1 MQRKGLSLQSKIFL
15 MTMLVALLVMVIS
28 LFFVYRQV
36 VAIIERNALQYM
48 KGIIGNNS
56 AELDAMLEDTR
67 GMTLT
72 VAMNPVVLEACTQSF
87 LEASYD
93 WFLQKKAV
101 DGYLANLVMNKEY
114 ISQLAIFSINGNVF
128 QSGGSLLLKGQ
139 MKEAWMEGVFD
150 TLSPVLHYFPDERRL
165 VYSRAFF
172 ADKQPLAVV
181 VAELDYSYLAAR
193 LFSFTS
199 PDQLYISTYLS
210 GQLLFDNAIAHQYPI
225 ASVDIAN
232 AIMEE
237 KEGGNPYSRQIKKE
251 NLVLVHPGQT
261 EGLTT
266 IGIISYRVLIGD
278 ALKFRTTVLWIIFSS
293 LPLIFLASW
302 WLSRRLYRNIS
313 ALRKSMHEVSNGN
326 LHIRSTVVSHDEIGE
341 MSGVF
346 NTMMDQIESLM
357 EQIKTTEKQKR
368 ESEFAALQSQIQPHF
383 IYNTINSMKYYAHL
397 KGVVEI
403 EIVATAIVELLRA
416 VIGTGDEFI
425 PLSQEIH
432 YIKQYLL
439 IQRFKYQQDF
449 EIVWEIDETLKDHK
463 IPKLLLQPIVENAL
477 IHGIANRKDGCITI
491 KAYALD
497 DGVHITVTDN
507 GKGIH
512 KEALDRLVRKV
523 SKDTY
528 HMSSVGIS
536 NVFSRI
542 HMIYGEPYT
551 GNITSYVDIGTVVEL
566 VLPL

>member
-1 MQRKGLSLQSKIFL
+1 M

-28 LFFVYRQV
+28 LFFIYRQV
-36 VAIIERNALQYM
+36 VVIIERNALLYM
-48 KGIIGNNS
+48 KGIIGNNA
-56 AELDAMLEDTR
+56 AELDAMFEDTR
-67 GMTLT
+67 GISLT
-72 VAMNPVVLEACTQSF
+72 VAMNPVVQEATTLSYV
-87 LEASYD
+87 EASYD

-101 DGYLANLVMNKEY
+101 DGYLANLITNKEY
-114 ISQLAIFSINGNVF
+114 ISQLSVFSTNGNVF

-139 MKEAWMEGVFD
+139 MKESWMEGVFD
-150 TLSPVLHYFPDERRL
+150 TLSPVLHYLPDEQRL
-165 VYSRAFF
+165 IYSRALF

-181 VAELDYSYLAAR
+181 VAELNYSYLAAS

-210 GQLLFDNAIAHQYPI
+210 DQLLFDNAIAHQYPI
-225 ASVDIAN
+225 ALVDIAN

-237 KEGGNPYSRQIKKE
+237 KEGGNTYSRQIKKE

-261 EGLTT
+261 DGLTT

-278 ALKFRTTVLWIIFSS
+278 ALKLRSTVLWIIFSS

-302 WLSRRLYRNIS
+302 WLSGRLYRNIS
-313 ALRKSMHEVSNGN
+313 ALRKSMHEVSQGN

-357 EQIKTTEKQKR
+357 EQVKQTEKQKR
-368 ESEFAALQSQIQPHF
+368 ESEFAVLQSQIQPHF

-397 KGVVEI
+397 KGVKEI

-416 VIGTGDEFI
+416 VIGTGDEYI

-449 EIVWEIDETLKDHK
+449 ETVWEIDDTLLDYK

-477 IHGIANRKDGCITI
+477 IHGIANKKDGSITI

-497 DGVHITVTDN
+497 DGVHLTVTDN
-507 GKGIH
+507 GKGMR
-512 KEALDRLVRKV
+512 KEALDRLVRQV
-523 SKDTY
+523 LKDA
-528 HMSSVGIS
+528 HQMSNVGIT

-551 GNITSYVDIGTVVEL
+551 GNITSYENLGTVVEL

>member
-1 MQRKGLSLQSKIFL
+1 VQRKGLSLQSKIFM

-28 LFFVYRQV
+28 LFFIYRQV
-36 VAIIERNALQYM
+36 VVIIERNALLYM
-48 KGIIGNNS
+48 KGIIGNNA
-56 AELDAMLEDTR
+56 AELDAMFEDTR
-67 GMTLT
+67 GISLT
-72 VAMNPVVLEACTQSF
+72 VAMNPVVQEATTQSYV
-87 LEASYD
+87 EASYD

-101 DGYLANLVMNKEY
+101 DGYLANLITNKEY
-114 ISQLAIFSINGNVF
+114 ISQLSVFSTNGNVF

-150 TLSPVLHYFPDERRL
+150 TLSPVLHYLPDEQRL
-165 VYSRAFF
+165 IYSRALF

-181 VAELDYSYLAAR
+181 VAELNYSYLAAS

-210 GQLLFDNAIAHQYPI
+210 DQLLFDNAIAHQYPI

-261 EGLTT
+261 EELTT

-278 ALKFRTTVLWIIFSS
+278 ALKLRSTVLWIIFSS

-302 WLSRRLYRNIS
+302 WLSGRLYRNIS
-313 ALRKSMHEVSNGN
+313 ALRKSMHEVSQGN
-326 LHIRSTVVSHDEIGE
+326 LHIRSTVASQDEIGE
-341 MSGVF
+341 MSAVF

-357 EQIKTTEKQKR
+357 EQVKHTEKQKR

-397 KGVVEI
+397 KGVKEI

-416 VIGTGDEFI
+416 VIGKGDEFI

-432 YIKQYLL
+432 FIKQYVL

-449 EIVWEIDETLKDHK
+449 ETVWEIDDTLLDYQ

-477 IHGIANRKDGCITI
+477 IHGIANRKDGSITI
-491 KAYALD
+491 KAYALE
-497 DGVHITVTDN
+497 DGVHLTVTDN
-507 GKGIH
+507 GKGMR
-512 KEALDRLVRKV
+512 KEALDRVVRQV
-523 SKDTY
+523 LKDA
-528 HMSSVGIS
+528 HQMSNVGIT

-542 HMIYGEPYT
+542 RMIYGEPYT
-551 GNITSYVDIGTVVEL
+551 GNITSYENLGTVVEL